1 MVLAF
6 FPLSL
11 SSKRGVFYSI
21 WPLDAFGAFRN
32 HNCNRSA
39 SVPDF
44 PISHNLRYTP
54 AQPTLFISLHL
65 TSSPPLK
72 LHPHVR
78 TIYVALAL
86 RWEVQMILCRETDEV
101 FLGLLNLPSD

>member
-1 MVLAF
+1 MCFTPSGLWTLLA
-6 FPLSL
+6 LSEIITVIVSL
-11 SSKRGVFYSI
+11 LNPI
-21 WPLDAFGAFRN
+21 
-32 HNCNRSA
+32 
-39 SVPDF
+39 F

-65 TSSPPLK
+65 TSPPLK
-72 LHPHVR
+72 LHPHVK